1 VSPQQI
7 RVEAHYSKSE
17 ALAMLDS
24 LPTTKQDFSEV
35 AVDGSLYECKASPDL
50 IAAFE
55 KRAIKVICSE
65 NQVLFSNGEPGR
77 CVYLVLAGEVGLL
90 LPLTSMDGMG
100 FRAQSGSF
108 VGLPAAFSNEPYSMT
123 AVARKGAE
131 FAMMSRDRFCDLIA
145 TSPTLSLDVLR
156 ILAAETRAARIAI
169 VEAGIGRRRSRTQR

>member
-1 VSPQQI
+1 
-7 RVEAHYSKSE
+7 
-17 ALAMLDS
+17 MLDS
-24 LPTTKQDFSEV
+24 VPNTTQDFSEV
-35 AVDGSLYECKASPDL
+35 AVDGSLYDCKASADL

-77 CVYLVLAGEVGLL
+77 CVYLVLAGEVDLF
-90 LPLTSMDGMG
+90 LPLTSMDRMG

-131 FAMMSRDRFCDLIA
+131 FAMMSRDRFLDLIA
-145 TSPTLSLDVLR
+145 TNPTLSLDVLR

-169 VEAGIGRRRSRTQR
+169 VEAGIGRRRSRTQG